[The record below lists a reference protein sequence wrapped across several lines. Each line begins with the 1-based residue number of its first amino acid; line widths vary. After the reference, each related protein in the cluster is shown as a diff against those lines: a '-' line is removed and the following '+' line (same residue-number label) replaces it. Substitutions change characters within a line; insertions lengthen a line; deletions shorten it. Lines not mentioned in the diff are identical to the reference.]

1 MSLRASARPREAAA
15 TDDVQRSGSST
26 RALLLSQALHKQ
38 RLDPLWLMVLS
49 NRAASVGLQ
58 QGDLPRTTSATPAY
72 VSGAGFSFRATSP
85 KSSSDGSVPA
95 SATEQKRV
103 TVAGRR

>member
-15 TDDVQRSGSST
+15 TDDVQRSGPST
-26 RALLLSQALHKQ
+26 RALLLSRALRKQ

-58 QGDLPRTTSATPAY
+58 QGDLPRTTSATSAY
-72 VSGAGFSFRATSP
+72 VSGAGLP
-85 KSSSDGSVPA
+85 LQGDKPE
-95 SATEQKRV
+95 EQQ
-103 TVAGRR
+103 